1 MKALPTQDLRA
12 GGTPLPANLQNLALH
27 PAHASKQN
35 NNSSA
40 RHSPRRPA
48 RMREFAQPL
57 AALAALSAL
66 IIMGVTTIAS
76 AQPIARDGS
85 ASSAPLLF
93 EPYNVP
99 GSPIRYLARAAHYTV
114 FLSND
119 EADVVLQ
126 QETSPSRKLQRGGV
140 IVVQAHASLLR
151 IRFVDAD
158 PPTSV
163 NPADLQRPAAVS
175 PLTAVAYRGLYPGT
189 DIILRGD
196 QQRLQFQVNLGPG
209 ASAENATIE
218 FAGATGLNLRP
229 DGTAVVHAGGAMLL
243 LERPLIL
250 RHRQF
255 YGSRPPQS
263 SLGAFQIEKGNRLR
277 FVIASR
283 APASHHQDA

>member
-1 MKALPTQDLRA
+1 MEALKTQNLRA
-12 GGTPLPANLQNLALH
+12 GGTPLSANLQNLAPH
-27 PAHASKQN
+27 TPRASQQN

-40 RHSPRRPA
+40 RHSPHRPA
-48 RMREFAQPL
+48 RTREFAQPL

-66 IIMGVTTIAS
+66 IILGVTALRAS
-76 AQPIARDGS
+76 AQPIARAGS

-93 EPYNVP
+93 EPCNVP
-99 GSPIRYLARAAHYTV
+99 GSPIRYLARAAHFTA

-126 QETSPSRKLQRGGV
+126 QEKAPSQQLQRGGL
-140 IVVQAHASLLR
+140 IIVQAHASLLR

-158 PPTSV
+158 PPTSL
-163 NPADLQRPAAVS
+163 NPADRQISAAS

-229 DGTAVVHAGGAMLL
+229 DGTAVVRAGGAALL

-250 RHRQF
+250 RHRLL
-255 YGSRPPQS
+255 YGSQPPQS

-277 FVIASR
+277 FVITSR
-283 APASHHQDA
+283 APAQHHQNA